1 MATRAQLN
9 AIGLKIDAITR
20 RAEKVRASWKTLEEK
35 MRELDQEGY
44 QLREKYDTM
53 ERALMVEKANQK
65 GHERTRPE
73 KYPEQCTA
81 KGLSPGYDLAQRCTL
96 EQGHEGPHEI

>member
-53 ERALMVEKANQK
+53 ERAL
-65 GHERTRPE
+65 RPE

-81 KGLSPGYDLAQRCTL
+81 KGLSPGYELAQRCTL